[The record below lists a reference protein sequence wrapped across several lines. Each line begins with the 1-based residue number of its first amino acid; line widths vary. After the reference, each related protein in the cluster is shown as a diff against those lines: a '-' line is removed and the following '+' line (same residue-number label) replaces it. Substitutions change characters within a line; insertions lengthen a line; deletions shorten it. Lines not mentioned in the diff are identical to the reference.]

1 MQGVYLCLCLLPAF
15 IAGTLPP
22 EPRAAGNQVPS
33 LYAITDTEIRSLS
46 EELYSADVNKAD
58 PGDIV
63 LNLQHQVPSSETG
76 SGQDYA
82 SKRLFDYVDENKLFS
97 RPTFARLQA
106 LLDNYERKTGT
117 AEVVPSY
124 ETEEQEAFLDEIF
137 KTQVISKLYNF
148 FSSKGIY
155 QSQQEFKR
163 DLKEMWF
170 GLYTRSK
177 GPLDSSGFEHVFH
190 GEIKSGKISGLHNW
204 VQLYLLEKS
213 GQANYLSYS
222 YNGPWTSFPDVMA
235 FQYKWSTY
243 LKSVGSFYVG
253 SSPEFD
259 IAVYTLCYVTRP
271 DKLCDLRIGGKTS
284 KIQTYSWTNST
295 YGDGKRYV
303 ASSYPNV

>member
-1 MQGVYLCLCLLPAF
+1 MQWTGLLLCLLPAF
-15 IAGTLPP
+15 IHGTPLQ
-22 EPRAAGNQVPS
+22 EPGSDERVLS
-33 LYAITDTEIRSLS
+33 LFAVTDSEIRSLS

-58 PGDIV
+58 VGDIV
-63 LNLQHQVPSSETG
+63 LNLQHKVPSADTG
-76 SGQDYA
+76 KGQDYA
-82 SKRLFDYVDENKLFS
+82 NQRLFEYVNENKLLT
-97 RPTFARLQA
+97 RPTFARLKA
-106 LLDNYERKTGT
+106 LLDNYDRMTGT
-117 AEVVPSY
+117 AETVPGS
-124 ETEEQEAFLDEIF
+124 EIQEQDAFLEEIF
-137 KTQVISKLYNF
+137 KTQVINKLYNF
-148 FSSKGIY
+148 LSSKGFY
-155 QSQQEFKR
+155 ASQLEFKR

-222 YNGPWTSFPDVMA
+222 YDGPWASFPDVMA

-243 LKSVGSFYVG
+243 LKSVGSFYIG

-271 DKLCDLRIGGKTS
+271 DKLCDLRIGGQTS